1 MGKPL
6 IATDVPGCRQVVQD
20 GRNGYLC
27 KVRDPHDL
35 ARAMRQLM
43 KLSPEQRQAMGRAS
57 RKLAEDVFDEKRVVD
72 KYLEALGLDQD

>member
-20 GRNGYLC
+20 GQNGYLC
-27 KVRDPHDL
+27 RVRDPEDL

-43 KLSPEQRQAMGRAS
+43 ALPSEQRLAMGQAS
-57 RKLAEDVFDEKRVVD
+57 RQRAEDVFDENLVV
-72 KYLEALGLDQD
+72 KQYLDVLQIP